1 MEAQVSNQS
10 MRDQLLK
17 KLEHDGEAF
26 FSRGVWNNITDL
38 SLTIATVL
46 ASLVATA
53 LAASDPRNVSRWL
66 IATIAAVPAAAASI
80 QKTVGV
86 RERSN
91 WYFMYAAQVRCL
103 ATKLEFAD
111 APNVEEIAQKRAIL
125 ELEMEAKWSEIGHSV
140 AALTGRREK
149 VNPHE

>member
-1 MEAQVSNQS
+1 VSNQL
-10 MRDQLLK
+10 MRDQLLEE
-17 KLEHDGEAF
+17 LEQDGESF

-38 SLTIATVL
+38 SLTVAIVL
-46 ASLVATA
+46 ASLVATG

-91 WYFMYAAQVRCL
+91 WYFMYAAQVRSL
-103 ATKLEFAD
+103 ATKLKFAD
-111 APNVEEIAQKRAIL
+111 LPNVEQIAQKRASL
-125 ELEMEAKWSEIGHSV
+125 ELEMEAEWTKIGHSV
-140 AALTGRREK
+140 AALTSRHEK
-149 VNPHE
+149 VNSHE

>member
-1 MEAQVSNQS
+1 MSNQL
-10 MRDQLLK
+10 MRDQLLE
-17 KLEHDGEAF
+17 KLEKEGEAF

-38 SLTIATVL
+38 SLTVAIVL
-46 ASLVATA
+46 ASLVATG

-91 WYFMYAAQVRCL
+91 WYFMYAAQVRSL
-103 ATKLEFAD
+103 ATQLKFAD
-111 APNVEEIAQKRAIL
+111 VPNVEQIAQKRANL
-125 ELEMEAKWSEIGHSV
+125 ELEMEGEWTKIGHSV
-140 AALTGRREK
+140 ATLTSRHEK